1 MELRLAASKEL
12 RGDAFAGESA
22 FLLAKALASL
32 ACSRSFARLVDDA
45 RESVVTNR
53 RLVSC
58 WSCLYAGNPVCPS
71 PPSPSFILRRIIT
84 HSPELVTFGLA
95 VVVVVV
101 VVAVVAVVE
110 AAAPA
115 VAAGGVALRSS
126 SDSARMLSK
135 RDSTPATACC
145 RNEPHRDACFP
156 GALMVL
162 QTRKKKRREP
172 VELLRCSVPFRPL
185 EAERAFTAA
194 KERLAAWIEV
204 GRLPGLM
211 SIGKEAAGRA
221 TPKKARLKTAFRRPG
236 QGRGKAK
243 SKNGGL

>member
-45 RESVVTNR
+45 RES
-53 RLVSC
+53 
-58 WSCLYAGNPVCPS
+58 
-71 PPSPSFILRRIIT
+71 
-84 HSPELVTFGLA
+84 ELITFGLA

-101 VVAVVAVVE
+101 VVAAAVE
-110 AAAPA
+110 AA
-115 VAAGGVALRSS
+115 AAGGVALRSS

-156 GALMVL
+156 GALMV
-162 QTRKKKRREP
+162 
-172 VELLRCSVPFRPL
+172 
-185 EAERAFTAA
+185 
-194 KERLAAWIEV
+194 
-204 GRLPGLM
+204 
-211 SIGKEAAGRA
+211 
-221 TPKKARLKTAFRRPG
+221 
-236 QGRGKAK
+236 
-243 SKNGGL
+243 

>member
-45 RESVVTNR
+45 RESVVTNC
-53 RLVSC
+53 LSISC
-58 WSCLYAGNPVCPS
+58 WGWFNGHLIAGNPLHPS
-71 PPSPSFILRRIIT
+71 LALPSLILRRIIT

-101 VVAVVAVVE
+101 
-110 AAAPA
+110 AAAA
-115 VAAGGVALRSS
+115 AAAAAAAGGVALRSS

-156 GALMVL
+156 GALM
-162 QTRKKKRREP
+162 
-172 VELLRCSVPFRPL
+172 
-185 EAERAFTAA
+185 A
-194 KERLAAWIEV
+194 
-204 GRLPGLM
+204 
-211 SIGKEAAGRA
+211 
-221 TPKKARLKTAFRRPG
+221 
-236 QGRGKAK
+236 
-243 SKNGGL
+243 